1 MGMEESSTQAMG
13 QTDGVLARPDFAPGL
28 PTAATLLDGTRAR
41 VSRVL
46 RTDLDDVWR
55 AHRDEATGRSFSSFS
70 RVLELAP
77 PRREV
82 AAESMAGSPEAVN
95 DLTLTPIDGGT
106 LLNIVITYPDRE
118 TRDAALGSGMV
129 DGMETSYARLE
140 GLLAWGGNAVH

>member
-1 MGMEESSTQAMG
+1 M
-13 QTDGVLARPDFAPGL
+13 L
-28 PTAATLLDGTRAR
+28 RA
-41 VSRVL
+41 
-46 RTDLDDVWR
+46 DLDDVWR